1 MHCKKSHEHLTNDK
15 VQSPYIGC
23 NSKKKKK
30 QSWILV
36 EHHIRSN
43 KVESHAK
50 INEHGHKST

>member
-30 QSWILV
+30 KTIMNS
-36 EHHIRSN
+36 R
-43 KVESHAK
+43 
-50 INEHGHKST
+50 